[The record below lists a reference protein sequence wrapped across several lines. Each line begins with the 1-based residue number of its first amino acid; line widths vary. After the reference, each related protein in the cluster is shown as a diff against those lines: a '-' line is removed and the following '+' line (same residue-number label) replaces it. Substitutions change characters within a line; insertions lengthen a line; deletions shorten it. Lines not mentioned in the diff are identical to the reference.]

1 MRTISLDGPSIAAGA
16 YVGLGCSLVGTIV
29 GISGTSLLAG
39 CGLVC
44 LTVAL
49 AIGSRPEL
57 WVALGRRR
65 LLAAPMIVATG
76 PLVVLVFWSE
86 LGAFDA
92 SLPLL
97 IGLCGLAIL
106 GLALRVLGTG
116 VYADRAAG
124 ELRAYWTAEPDPG
137 RRRQVRRWS
146 LLLGLGTVAAFIG
159 TLYGAPSF
167 LMSGTLAVLISMQID
182 VNRPREYE
190 ACERGLKYADIGSV
204 GTQYLP
210 WERVDGLRETDE
222 AVVLER
228 RWRLDERMAADEVP
242 SKAREAL
249 RAAIDSPRG
258 RDGER

>member
-1 MRTISLDGPSIAAGA
+1 MWTASLDGPSIAAGA
-16 YVGLGCSLVGTIV
+16 YVGLGCSLVGTIAGV
-29 GISGTSLLAG
+29 GGTSLLAG
-39 CGLVC
+39 CGLVW
-44 LTVAL
+44 LIVAL

-76 PLVVLVFWSE
+76 PLVAIVFWSE

-116 VYADRAAG
+116 VYADRVAG
-124 ELRAYWTAEPDPG
+124 ELRAYWTADPDPG
-137 RRRQVRRWS
+137 RRRRVRRWS
-146 LLLGLGTVAAFIG
+146 LLLGLGTVAAFVG

-167 LMSGTLAVLISMQID
+167 LVSGTLAALISMQID
-182 VNRPREYE
+182 ANRPREYE
-190 ACERGLKYADIGSV
+190 ACEHGLKYADIGSV

-228 RWRLDERMAADEVP
+228 RWWIDERIAADEVP
-242 SKAREAL
+242 PDAREAI
-249 RAAIDSPRG
+249 RAAVGSPTTR
-258 RDGER
+258 